1 MGFIELIEKAF
12 TSPFGSFGCAFA
24 IVAGAFYLVHW
35 VTKKVTEIQSSHST
49 INESANKM
57 DTYIDTLRKDIAY
70 IKGSLELLQDKGNDL
85 AQAHSPIS
93 LTDKGKE
100 LADNIHA
107 DAMIESNWENIRSQ
121 IDKSVTDKNAYDIQQ
136 YCIET
141 MAVDP
146 DALLS
151 KDDVLLLK
159 QYAYRTGRS
168 VQSISIVPALKIR
181 DRYFAERNIA
191 IGDIDKYDPNKQ
203 NETK

>member
-1 MGFIELIEKAF
+1 MGL
-12 TSPFGSFGCAFA
+12 
-24 IVAGAFYLVHW
+24 
-35 VTKKVTEIQSSHST
+35 
-49 INESANKM
+49 
-57 DTYIDTLRKDIAY
+57 
-70 IKGSLELLQDKGNDL
+70 
-85 AQAHSPIS
+85 S

-141 MAVDP
+141 MAVEP

-168 VQSISIVPALKIR
+168 VQYISIVPALKIR

-191 IGDIDKYDPNKQ
+191 IGDIDKYDQK
-203 NETK
+203 K